1 MSEVE
6 KKLVIIGKNEI
17 LDWVNNTF
25 STSLS
30 WDDFQDGS
38 IFLKLCFIVWPNL
51 KNKRSQF
58 ASLKDPWEQIKAIF
72 YTVNAPFEDIF
83 DKSGIENGKFC
94 SIYNSLVVL
103 FFLYHCA
110 FQQESTFE
118 FSPPPSRNIAKFL
131 SGNASVKSLVI
142 GGSLQLSPRTQL
154 RLFENDTVP
163 TMKLD
168 NMIKFSTIE
177 STLPSSNSTSSI
189 DGPINNSVHENKYF
203 LGMDSYMVELVE
215 QIKTFFSNLGERLL
229 ESEKGDFPNEID
241 DFAAQVRSSLEY
253 CTRQFIRQK
262 EEYTLLK
269 LMHENQIRHLEE
281 EHTKKIETLRFEY
294 EERIREVEYESQLML
309 VREKK
314 NSQSALKALQNNHA
328 MSIQVTSVNAE
339 LSDNGDDSSKNAD
352 SYKDVLCKLKKF
364 KNIMSE
370 ETKKRDE
377 IEKVLT
383 SEVNHFQA
391 QNKYFRK
398 LLYDDIL
405 NKNSKMPYYIFIKNY
420 CDKLVGIYTMA
431 EDWWKAISCCSDISQ
446 RQERRDIDYT
456 IEKTRID
463 EVLVGIK
470 QILDKYQK
478 YPKSFKNIGVD
489 LNNENPIFSLDII
502 IHSNQ
507 LVNGCLKVICDLI
520 ADIVLKN
527 NRIEQLKDI
536 TNNLFRGTKMGGTNK
551 DACYCNSKD
560 IVGGLYGNIICI
572 EERKGLKEK
581 IHTLKQEKDLLRCG
595 IEYLKKKMQL
605 IEKKK
610 VSINLDI
617 SNNGDIENIE
627 DNNESI
633 DDKHINEVNLDEL
646 WDISVY
652 LSEESLDELEI
663 MSEFLYIIDKWK
675 KVKVISNDS
684 DSPIILDEP
693 DETLTTD
700 IHNRDVAHINN
711 EDYIEAIPF
720 LLEPNNLLSI
730 ALGHEGEELS
740 ECDKEHLILGKMEDF
755 STRNNSLTT
764 YFASLINLEKIFW
777 RMVTCLYVLRDEYNN
792 LKDYNKRI
800 EKKLEEALMDIQKE
814 RIENSETVRN
824 CQENFYQ
831 CLLKE
836 RQDFL
841 QQISKLKAEVV
852 SLKIK
857 NMLEDI
863 QMNIQHKIHNRIN
876 SIKDDN
882 NIIILLS
889 KSLEISNIYRN
900 LYQLRDNLW
909 SKFYEHIKQKN
920 INLFDDE
927 INSLLS
933 ELQGTQEYLNELGC
947 SKDDENANSSDNSEF
962 DKDIIKSP
970 QIENVPLNFTPIIKK
985 GELPANWFKVLIDM
999 ADKFKRELSEKLEN
1013 MTIEN
1018 TELKSCIDKLR
1029 SELNNYSE
1037 EFEKLNSLVDSFK
1050 LKNSLL
1056 EYKEQENFREISELK
1071 SNNEVYQNKIK
1082 QLDKLYNN
1090 KLQIYMKKTNY
1101 MEKIFSFSVKYNVDI
1116 QRFK

>member
-1 MSEVE
+1 MSEIE

-30 WDDFQDGS
+30 WSDFQDGS

-83 DKSGIENGKFC
+83 DKSGVENGKFC
-94 SIYNSLVVL
+94 SIYNSLVAL

-131 SGNASVKSLVI
+131 SGDASVKSLVI

-168 NMIKFSTIE
+168 NMIKFSTTE
-177 STLPSSNSTSSI
+177 STLPSSNSTNSI
-189 DGPINNSVHENKYF
+189 DGPINNPVHENKYF
-203 LGMDSYMVELVE
+203 SGIDSYMVELVE

-229 ESEKGDFPNEID
+229 ESEKCGLPNEID
-241 DFAAQVRSSLEY
+241 DFASQVRSSLEY

-269 LMHENQIRHLEE
+269 LMHENQIKHLEE
-281 EHTKKIETLRFEY
+281 EYTKKIETLRFEY
-294 EERIREVEYESQLML
+294 EEKIREVEHESQLML

-314 NSQSALKALQNNHA
+314 NSQNALRALQSNHA

-339 LSDNGDDSSKNAD
+339 LSDNSDDPSKNVD

-383 SEVNHFQA
+383 NEVNRFQT

-405 NKNSKMPYYIFIKNY
+405 NKNSKMPYYIFIKDY
-420 CDKLVGIYTMA
+420 CDKLIGIYTMA

-478 YPKSFKNIGVD
+478 YPKSFKNIGAD

-507 LVNGCLKVICDLI
+507 LVNACLKVICDLI
-520 ADIVLKN
+520 ADIVLKS

-536 TNNLFRGTKMGGTNK
+536 TNNLFKETKMGGTNK
-551 DACYCNSKD
+551 GACYCNSKD
-560 IVGGLYGNIICI
+560 IIGGLYGSIICI
-572 EERKGLKEK
+572 EERKGLREK
-581 IHTLKQEKDLLRCG
+581 IHTLEQEKDLLRCG
-595 IEYLKKKMQL
+595 IEYFKKKMQL

-627 DNNESI
+627 DNSESI

-646 WDISVY
+646 WDISAY
-652 LSEESLDELEI
+652 LSEESLDELGI

-675 KVKVISNDS
+675 KVISNDS
-684 DSPIILDEP
+684 DPPIVLNKP
-693 DETLTTD
+693 DETLTID
-700 IHNRDVAHINN
+700 IHNRDIAYIN
-711 EDYIEAIPF
+711 EDHIEVIPF
-720 LLEPNNLLSI
+720 LLEPNNLLNI
-730 ALGHEGEELS
+730 ALGDYKGEELS
-740 ECDKEHLILGKMEDF
+740 EYDKEHLILGEMENF
-755 STRNNSLTT
+755 SMRNNSPTT
-764 YFASLINLEKIFW
+764 YPVSLINLERIFW

-792 LKDYNKRI
+792 LKDHNERI
-800 EKKLEEALMDIQKE
+800 EKKLGEALMDIQKE
-814 RIENSETVRN
+814 RIENSETVKN

-841 QQISKLKAEVV
+841 QQTSKLKAEVV

-863 QMNIQHKIHNRIN
+863 QVNIQHKVHNRIN

-900 LYQLRDNLW
+900 LYQLRDDLW

-920 INLFDDE
+920 MNLFDDE

-933 ELQGTQEYLNELGC
+933 ELQGIQEYLDELGC
-947 SKDDENANSSDNSEF
+947 SRNDENANSPDSSEF
-962 DKDIIKSP
+962 DKNIIKSP
-970 QIENVPLNFTPIIKK
+970 QIEDVLLSFISTIKK
-985 GELPANWFKVLIDM
+985 GELPANWFKVLTDI
-999 ADKFKRELSEKLEN
+999 ADKFKRELGEKLED

-1018 TELKSCIDKLR
+1018 AELKSCIDKLR

-1090 KLQIYMKKTNY
+1090 KLQIYIKKTNY

>member
-1 MSEVE
+1 MSEIE
-6 KKLVIIGKNEI
+6 KKLVIIGKSEI

-30 WDDFQDGS
+30 WGDFQDGS

-51 KNKRSQF
+51 KNKRNQF

-83 DKSGIENGKFC
+83 DKSGIENGRFC
-94 SIYNSLVVL
+94 SIYNSLVAL

-131 SGNASVKSLVI
+131 SGDASVKSLVI

-168 NMIKFSTIE
+168 NMIKFSTTE
-177 STLPSSNSTSSI
+177 STLPSSNSTSSM
-189 DGPINNSVHENKYF
+189 GEPINNSVHENKYF
-203 LGMDSYMVELVE
+203 SGIDSYMVELVE

-229 ESEKGDFPNEID
+229 ESEKCGLPNEID
-241 DFAAQVRSSLEY
+241 DFVSQVRSSLEY

-269 LMHENQIRHLEE
+269 LMHENQIKHLEE

-294 EERIREVEYESQLML
+294 EEKIREVEHESQLML

-314 NSQSALKALQNNHA
+314 NSQNALRALQSNHA

-339 LSDNGDDSSKNAD
+339 LSDNGDDPSRNID

-383 SEVNHFQA
+383 NEVNRFQA

-405 NKNSKMPYYIFIKNY
+405 NKNSKIPYYIFIKDY

-431 EDWWKAISCCSDISQ
+431 EDWWKAISCYSDISQ

-478 YPKSFKNIGVD
+478 YPKSFKNIGAD

-520 ADIVLKN
+520 ADIALKN

-536 TNNLFRGTKMGGTNK
+536 TNNLFKETKMGGTNK
-551 DACYCNSKD
+551 GTCYCNSKD
-560 IVGGLYGNIICI
+560 IIGGLYGNIICI

-581 IHTLKQEKDLLRCG
+581 IHTLEQERDLLRCG
-595 IEYLKKKMQL
+595 IEYFKKKMQL

-610 VSINLDI
+610 VSINMDI

-627 DNNESI
+627 DNSESI

-646 WDISVY
+646 WDISAY
-652 LSEESLDELEI
+652 LSEESLDELGI

-675 KVKVISNDS
+675 KVISSDS
-684 DSPIILDEP
+684 DPPIVLNKP

-700 IHNRDVAHINN
+700 SHDRDVAYIN
-711 EDYIEAIPF
+711 EDHIEAIPF
-720 LLEPNNLLSI
+720 LLEPNNLLNI
-730 ALGHEGEELS
+730 ALGHYEDEELS
-740 ECDKEHLILGKMEDF
+740 ENDKEHLILGKMEDF
-755 STRNNSLTT
+755 SMKNNSFTT
-764 YFASLINLEKIFW
+764 YPASLINLERIFW
-777 RMVTCLYVLRDEYNN
+777 RMVTCLYVLRDGYNN
-792 LKDYNKRI
+792 LKDHNERI

-814 RIENSETVRN
+814 RIENSETVKN

-836 RQDFL
+836 RQYFL

-900 LYQLRDNLW
+900 LYQLRDDLW

-920 INLFDDE
+920 MNLFDDE
-927 INSLLS
+927 INSLLN
-933 ELQGTQEYLNELGC
+933 ELQGTKEYLDELGC
-947 SKDDENANSSDNSEF
+947 SKNDENANSPDSSEF
-962 DKDIIKSP
+962 DKNIIKSP
-970 QIENVPLNFTPIIKK
+970 QIEDVLLNFTSIIKK
-985 GELPANWFKVLIDM
+985 GELPVNWFKILTDI
-999 ADKFKRELSEKLEN
+999 ADKFKRELGEKLED

-1029 SELNNYSE
+1029 NELNNYSE

-1090 KLQIYMKKTNY
+1090 KLQIYIKKTNY